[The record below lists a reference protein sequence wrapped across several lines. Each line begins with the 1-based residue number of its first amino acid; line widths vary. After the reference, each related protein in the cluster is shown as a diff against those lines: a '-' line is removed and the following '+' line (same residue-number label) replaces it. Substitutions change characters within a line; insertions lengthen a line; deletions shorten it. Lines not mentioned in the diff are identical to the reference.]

1 MRLGQTGHVLLLGAV
16 GIYSISAAE
25 IEDQYFSCSDFGV
38 LDFGVLSN
46 EKHHFTLPWVS
57 KQNDSKQILR

>member
-16 GIYSISAAE
+16 EIYSISATKV
-25 IEDQYFSCSDFGV
+25 EDQYLWCSDFGV

-46 EKHHFTLPWVS
+46 EKHQFTLLWGF
-57 KQNDSKQILR
+57 QNKMIQNKS